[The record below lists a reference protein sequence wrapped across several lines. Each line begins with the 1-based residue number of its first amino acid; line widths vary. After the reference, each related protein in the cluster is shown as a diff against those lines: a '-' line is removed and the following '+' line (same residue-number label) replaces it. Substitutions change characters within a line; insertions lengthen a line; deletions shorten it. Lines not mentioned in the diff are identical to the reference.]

1 MKNFKQFI
9 TLIIFS
15 HLFIYLLGAFIA
27 ASFNIINWDILLRIL
42 IAILSF
48 LIILFSAIIFFST
61 D

>member
-1 MKNFKQFI
+1 MKKFKEFMI
-9 TLIIFS
+9 LIIFS

-48 LIILFSAIIFFST
+48 VIILFSTIIFTAT

>member
-1 MKNFKQFI
+1 MKKFKEFMI
-9 TLIIFS
+9 LIIFS

-48 LIILFSAIIFFST
+48 VIILFSTIIFIAT